1 MKSTRTYRLPVIL
14 LAAIMVFCVLPI
26 AASAA
31 IVLNQTYQYDA
42 TNEARITYFSGN
54 AEVGNVADLDPNKK
68 STMQI
73 SVPDSAYL
81 PQNGDGMTVVSVPA
95 NVIVSESDAAA
106 CESSSV
112 TCTYDAEN
120 KKLVFKWKS
129 TVQAGFTAKLTITP
143 NADPEMPDVSGN
155 KYIVIKNKNTNET
168 LQYVGMTAVIKTIDN
183 TSRFVAKVGEVVDGK
198 FFCNSTE
205 LTTWNIQRKQGD
217 WYSISTNGQYLNYGN
232 NGNHVSLT
240 GTPQYFRYMKD
251 GAGMQFVAYSSKGE
265 KNYLN
270 NKSNDYN
277 KGIQASTWNDQQI
290 MLMSRLEASGNEAF
304 VSFNVNGGSADK
316 NLKIVKTEKG
326 QEVTIPNYSGTKS
339 GNKFMGWALIS
350 NIKTNTYY
358 RVYKPGE
365 TYTADSSM
373 TTFYAVWSSTAGEEV
388 QFGLRMDGQIPEEP
402 AQYSLSQYS
411 TYHSYIKNDTIDAVW
426 TIDLSVSGKTIE
438 GNHLKNAV
446 TENLKSLPSDDEI
459 KKMNP
464 DYDPETMY
472 VHWYIMKYAGRWKVD
487 GVILRREEHASIRYS
502 SNVEEA
508 ERTGMK
514 NLPTT
519 YQTTIGNTITV
530 GMGTN
535 GKVMADP
542 TYPEHIF
549 LGWNT
554 AEDGSG
560 ITYKN
565 GDTVTVEDGITFY
578 AQWEE
583 IKKYQVSYELEG
595 APDGIL
601 IPETLSYEEN
611 GKVTI
616 ANAPERD
623 GYIFSGWMIN
633 GEKIEGS
640 FEMPA
645 NDVSITGTY
654 YGPIKVNIKSD
665 WPEDRTGYEGAKIT
679 LTAVPDGPEGL
690 EYIYEWRYLGANNEW
705 VVVPNANEITYTYRL
720 NSETS
725 NRVWRVMIIGVK

>member
-42 TNEARITYFSGN
+42 TSEARITYFSGN

-129 TVQAGFTAKLTITP
+129 TVQAGFTAKMTITP
-143 NADPEMPDVSGN
+143 NAERQMADVSGN
-155 KYIVIKNKNTNET
+155 KVIVIYNNNDKAN
-168 LQYVGMTAVIKTIDN
+168 LRYVGITAEIKKIDN
-183 TSRFVAKVGEVVDGK
+183 VNRFVARVGEVTDGQ
-198 FFCNSTE
+198 FFTNSGAVAV
-205 LTTWNIQRKQGD
+205 WSIQRKCGD
-217 WYSISTNGQYLNYGN
+217 WYSISTNGKYLNYGN

-240 GTPQYFRYMKD
+240 DTPQYFRYMED

-265 KNYLN
+265 KYYLN
-270 NKSNDYN
+270 NKSKSVD
-277 KGIQASTWNDQQI
+277 KGIQASTYNDQYI
-290 MLMSRLEASGNEAF
+290 ILANRAKYT
-304 VSFNVNGGSADK
+304 VSFNVNGGSADSS
-316 NLKIVKTEKG
+316 LTEINTERG
-326 QEVTIPNYSGTKS
+326 WTITLPEYSGTRS
-339 GNKFMGWALIS
+339 GYKFMGWALVN
-350 NIKTNTYY
+350 NIKNNVYY
-358 RVYKPGE
+358 KIYKPGE
-365 TYTADSSM
+365 TYTIEGNK
-373 TTFYAVWSSTAGEEV
+373 TVFYAVWSYTAGEKV
-388 QFGLRMDGQIPEEP
+388 QFGIRLDGQIPEEP
-402 AQYSLSQYS
+402 AQYAVSQYS
-411 TYHSYIKNDTIDAVW
+411 KDHLYYEKNTIDAVW

-438 GNHLKNAV
+438 GNHVKNAV
-446 TENLKSLPSDDEI
+446 TDNVKVLPTDDEI
-459 KKMNP
+459 KSIYP
-464 DYDPETMY
+464 SYDPETMY
-472 VHWYIMKYAGRWKVD
+472 VHWYIMKYAGMWKVD
-487 GVILRREEHASIRYS
+487 GVILHREERAWIKYS
-502 SNVEEA
+502 SNVTDEE
-508 ERTGMK
+508 RKTMK

-519 YQTTIGNTITV
+519 YQATVGTTITI
-530 GMGTN
+530 GLGTD

-542 TYPEHIF
+542 TYQDHLF

-560 ITYKN
+560 TTYKN
-565 GDTVTVEDGITFY
+565 GDKVTVEDGITLY
-578 AQWEE
+578 AQWQDT
-583 IKKYQVSYELEG
+583 KKYEVSYELEG
-595 APDGIL
+595 APEGVL
-601 IPETLSYEEN
+601 APVPVLYEAN
-611 GKVTI
+611 GEVTI
-616 ANAPERD
+616 ADAPERD
-623 GYIFSGWMIN
+623 GYIFSGWKIN
-633 GEKIEGS
+633 GETVEGT
-640 FEMPA
+640 FEMPT

-690 EYIYEWRYLGANNEW
+690 DYIYEWRYLGANNEW
-705 VVVPNANEITYTYRL
+705 VVVPNANEITYTYTL